1 VSFQVLR
8 ELGKLGFTLPRSN
21 PKPFGRLDFNGRQG
35 MILIMPIYEFTCEAC
50 AKDFETLVRSSDW
63 EGEVECP
70 SCGSEKLEKQL
81 SVFAATSGDSSS
93 VGDMPPC
100 SGMPSNCG
108 RCALDN

>member
-1 VSFQVLR
+1 
-8 ELGKLGFTLPRSN
+8 
-21 PKPFGRLDFNGRQG
+21 
-35 MILIMPIYEFTCEAC
+35 MPIYEFTCEAC

-70 SCGSEKLEKQL
+70 SCGSEEVDKRL
-81 SVFAATSGDSSS
+81 SVFATASADGSKSDEI
-93 VGDMPPC
+93 PPC